1 MECDCKGT
9 QREELSGEAK
19 VKKDFV
25 NTCPGAAMNENTRK
39 KRCFHAAALTTG
51 LFHFFT
57 NFFGVATPSQAGD
70 MESNG
75 LSPASTG
82 ISRDTA
88 NIFHSKK
95 PRLQHKKQCV
105 TQPKE
110 ELQGIFS
117 AICLIHPEITIRKF
131 LTLRC
136 ESSFVP
142 AHSLSPGG
150 HSTDRSR
157 SSAW

>member
-1 MECDCKGT
+1 MTVKGP
-9 QREELSGEAK
+9 REELSGEAK

-25 NTCPGAAMNENTRK
+25 NTCPGAAINENTRK
-39 KRCFHAAALTTG
+39 KRCFHTAALTAG
-51 LFHFFT
+51 LFQFLT

-75 LSPASTG
+75 LGPASTG
-82 ISRDTA
+82 ISQDTA

-110 ELQGIFS
+110 ELQGIFFQPS
-117 AICLIHPEITIRKF
+117 
-131 LTLRC
+131 
-136 ESSFVP
+136 V
-142 AHSLSPGG
+142 
-150 HSTDRSR
+150 
-157 SSAW
+157 

>member
-1 MECDCKGT
+1 M
-9 QREELSGEAK
+9 LSCSCTNYRT
-19 VKKDFV
+19 FS
-25 NTCPGAAMNENTRK
+25 
-39 KRCFHAAALTTG
+39 
-51 LFHFFT
+51 LFFFFT
-57 NFFGVATPSQAGD
+57 NFSRVATSSQAGD
-70 MESNG
+70 MERDG

-88 NIFHSKK
+88 NIFNSRT

-142 AHSLSPGG
+142 AHSLSPGHG
-150 HSTDRSR
+150 TDRGR
-157 SSAW
+157 SSAQQAQGTRLCVPSTWLCSQRGQSTPRPRPALPIP